1 MTITVLIADD
11 HAVVRDGLRLLLEN
25 QSDIRVIGEVA
36 DGRDAVTAAIQLKPD
51 VVLMDLAMP
60 HLNGADATAA
70 IIEKQESSK
79 IVILSMHSTVEHV
92 FRALQAGAL
101 GYLRKESAGNEVV
114 DAVRTV
120 YAGRR
125 YLSQKITES
134 VVDDYVRKRSEESPL
149 ESLSQREREI
159 LQMLVEGHSGT
170 EIARLLHVSP
180 KTVDTYRSRLMAKL
194 SVRDLASLVRLAVRE
209 GVIDSDRET

>member
-36 DGRDAVTAAIQLKPD
+36 DGREAVEAAIRLKPD

-60 HLNGADATAA
+60 LLNGTDATAQ
-70 IIEKQESSK
+70 IMEKQETAK
-79 IVILSMHSTVEHV
+79 IVMLSMHSTVEHV
-92 FRALQAGAL
+92 FRALQAGAQ

-114 DAVRTV
+114 DAVRMV
-120 YAGRR
+120 HSGRR
-125 YLSQKITES
+125 YLSQMITES
-134 VVDDYVRKRSEESPL
+134 VVDDYVRKRAVESPL

-159 LQMLVEGHSGT
+159 LQLLVEGRSGID
-170 EIARLLHVSP
+170 IAQQLNISP
-180 KTVDTYRSRLMAKL
+180 KTVDTYRSRMMQKL
-194 SVRDLASLVRLAVRE
+194 GIGDLPGLVRFALLH
-209 GVIDSDRET
+209 GLTTL

>member
-25 QSDIRVIGEVA
+25 QADIRVIGEVA
-36 DGRDAVTAAIQLKPD
+36 DGREAVDATLRLQPD

-60 HLNGADATAA
+60 LLNGADATAL
-70 IIEKQESSK
+70 IMEKRESSK
-79 IVILSMHSTVEHV
+79 IIILSMHSTVEHV

-114 DAVRTV
+114 DAVRAV
-120 YAGRR
+120 HAGRR

-134 VVDDYVRKRSEESPL
+134 VVDDYVRKRAEESPL

-159 LQMLVEGHSGT
+159 LQMLVEGRSGID
-170 EIARLLHVSP
+170 IARLLHVSP
-180 KTVDTYRSRLMAKL
+180 KTVDTYRSRMMQKL
-194 SVRDLASLVRLAVRE
+194 GIGDLPGLVKFALQH
-209 GVIDSDRET
+209 GLTTL

>member
-1 MTITVLIADD
+1 MTISVLIADD

-25 QSDIRVIGEVA
+25 QSDIRVVGEVA
-36 DGRDAVTAAIQLKPD
+36 DGRAAVEAVLRLEPD
-51 VVLMDLAMP
+51 VVIMDLAMP
-60 HLNGADATAA
+60 LLNGVDATAQ
-70 IIEKQESSK
+70 IIEKQDAVR
-79 IVILSMHSTVEHV
+79 IVMLSMHSTVEHV

-101 GYLRKESAGNEVV
+101 GYLRKESAGSEVV

-120 YAGRR
+120 HAGRR

-134 VVDDYVRKRSEESPL
+134 VVDDYIRKRTDDSPL

-159 LQMLVEGHSGT
+159 LQMLVEGKSGI

-180 KTVDTYRSRLMAKL
+180 KTVDTYRSRMMQKL
-194 SVRDLASLVRLAVRE
+194 GINDLPGLVKFALQH
-209 GVIDSDRET
+209 GLTTL

>member
-25 QSDIRVIGEVA
+25 QPDIRVVEEVA
-36 DGRDAVTAAIQLKPD
+36 NGREAVEAAIRFNPD

-60 HLNGADATAA
+60 LLNGIDATIQ
-70 IIEKQESSK
+70 IIERQENAK
-79 IVILSMHSTVEHV
+79 IVMLSMHSTVEHV

-114 DAVRTV
+114 DAVRSV
-120 YAGRR
+120 HGGRR

-134 VVDDYVRKRSEESPL
+134 VVDDYVRKRAVESPL

-159 LQMLVEGHSGT
+159 LQYLVEGLSGID
-170 EIARLLHVSP
+170 IARQLNISP
-180 KTVDTYRSRLMAKL
+180 KTVDTYRSRMMQKL
-194 SVRDLASLVRLAVRE
+194 GIGDLPGLVKFALQH
-209 GVIDSDRET
+209 GLTTL

>member
-1 MTITVLIADD
+1 VSISVLIADD
-11 HAVVRDGLRLLLEN
+11 HAVVRDGLRLLLES
-25 QSDIRVIGEVA
+25 QSDIRVVGEVA
-36 DGRDAVTAAIQLKPD
+36 DGRAAVEAALRLKPD
-51 VVLMDLAMP
+51 VVIMDLAMP
-60 HLNGADATAA
+60 LLNGADATAQ
-70 IIEKQESSK
+70 IVEKQEAVR
-79 IVILSMHSTVEHV
+79 IVMLSMHSTVEHV

-101 GYLRKESAGNEVV
+101 GYLRKESAGSEVV

-134 VVDDYVRKRSEESPL
+134 VVDEYIRKRTVDSPL

-159 LQMLVEGHSGT
+159 LQLLVEGKPGI

-180 KTVDTYRSRLMAKL
+180 KTVDTYRSRMMQKL
-194 SVRDLASLVRLAVRE
+194 GISDLPGLVKFALQH
-209 GVIDSDRET
+209 GLTTL

>member
-36 DGRDAVTAAIQLKPD
+36 DGREAVDAALRLKPD
-51 VVLMDLAMP
+51 VIVMDLAMP
-60 HLNGADATAA
+60 HLNGADATAQ
-70 IIEKQESSK
+70 ILEKRESTR
-79 IVILSMHSTVEHV
+79 VVMLSMHSTAEHV

-101 GYLRKESAGNEVV
+101 GYLRKESAGSEVV

-120 YAGRR
+120 HAGRR

-134 VVDDYVRKRSEESPL
+134 VVDDYIRKRSVESPL

-159 LQMLVEGHSGT
+159 LQLLVEGRSGT

-180 KTVDTYRSRLMAKL
+180 KTVDTYRSRMMQKL
-194 SVRDLASLVRLAVRE
+194 GIGDLPGLVKFALQH
-209 GVIDSDRET
+209 GLTTL

>member
-36 DGRDAVTAAIQLKPD
+36 DGRQAVEAALRLEPD

-60 HLNGADATAA
+60 LLNGADAATQ
-70 IIEKQESSK
+70 ILEKREDSK
-79 IVILSMHSTVEHV
+79 IIMLSMHSTVEHV
-92 FRALQAGAL
+92 FRALQTGAM
-101 GYLRKESAGNEVV
+101 GYLRKESAGSEVV

-120 YAGRR
+120 HTGRR

-134 VVDDYVRKRSEESPL
+134 VVDDYIRKRAIDSPL
-149 ESLSQREREI
+149 DSLSQREREI
-159 LQMLVEGHSGT
+159 LQLLVEGRSGI
-170 EIARLLHVSP
+170 EIARQLNVSP
-180 KTVDTYRSRLMAKL
+180 KTVDTYRSRMMQKL
-194 SVRDLASLVRLAVRE
+194 GITDLPGLVKFALQH
-209 GVIDSDRET
+209 GLTTL

>member
-36 DGRDAVTAAIQLKPD
+36 DGREAVDAAWRLKPD
-51 VVLMDLAMP
+51 VVVMDLAMP
-60 HLNGADATAA
+60 HLNGAAATAQ
-70 IIEKQESSK
+70 ILEKQESTR
-79 IVILSMHSTVEHV
+79 VVMLSMHSTAEHV

-101 GYLRKESAGNEVV
+101 GYLRKESAGSEVV
-114 DAVRTV
+114 DAIRTV
-120 YAGRR
+120 HAGRR

-134 VVDDYVRKRSEESPL
+134 VVDDYIRKRAVESPL

-159 LQMLVEGHSGT
+159 LQLLVEGRSGT

-180 KTVDTYRSRLMAKL
+180 KTVDTYRSRMMQKL
-194 SVRDLASLVRLAVRE
+194 GIGDLPGLVKFALQH
-209 GVIDSDRET
+209 GLTTL

>member
-1 MTITVLIADD
+1 MIITVLIADD

-36 DGRDAVTAAIQLKPD
+36 DGREAVEAAIRLKPD

-60 HLNGADATAA
+60 LLNGTDATAQ
-70 IIEKQESSK
+70 IIEKQESAK
-79 IVILSMHSTVEHV
+79 IVMLSMHSTVEHV

-120 YAGRR
+120 HGGRR
-125 YLSQKITES
+125 YLSHKITES
-134 VVDDYVRKRSEESPL
+134 MVDDYIRKRTIDSPL
-149 ESLSQREREI
+149 DSLSQRERAI
-159 LQMLVEGHSGT
+159 LQLLVEGKSGI

-180 KTVDTYRSRLMAKL
+180 KTVDTYRSRMMQKL
-194 SVRDLASLVRLAVRE
+194 GIGDLPGLVKFALQH
-209 GVIDSDRET
+209 GLTTL

>member
-1 MTITVLIADD
+1 MTISVLIADD
-11 HAVVRDGLRLLLEN
+11 HAVVRDGLRLLLES
-25 QSDIRVIGEVA
+25 QTDIRVVGEEA
-36 DGRDAVTAAIQLKPD
+36 DGRAAVDAALRLEPD

-60 HLNGADATAA
+60 LLNGADATAQ
-70 IIEKQESSK
+70 IIEKRDTTK
-79 IVILSMHSTVEHV
+79 IVMLSMHSTVEHV

-101 GYLRKESAGNEVV
+101 GYLRKESAGSEVV

-120 YAGRR
+120 HAGRR

-134 VVDDYVRKRSEESPL
+134 VVDDYIRKRTVDSPL

-159 LQMLVEGHSGT
+159 LQLLVEGKSGI

-180 KTVDTYRSRLMAKL
+180 KTVDTYRSRMMQKL
-194 SVRDLASLVRLAVRE
+194 GISDLPGLVKFALQH
-209 GVIDSDRET
+209 GLTTL

>member
-1 MTITVLIADD
+1 MIITVLIADD

-36 DGRDAVTAAIQLKPD
+36 DGREAVEAAIRLKPD

-60 HLNGADATAA
+60 LLNGTDAAA
-70 IIEKQESSK
+70 QILEKQESAK
-79 IVILSMHSTVEHV
+79 IVMLSMHSTVEHV

-114 DAVRTV
+114 DAVRAV

-134 VVDDYVRKRSEESPL
+134 VVDDYVRKRAEESPL

-159 LQMLVEGHSGT
+159 LQMLVEGRSGT

-180 KTVDTYRSRLMAKL
+180 KTVDTYRSRMMQKL
-194 SVRDLASLVRLAVRE
+194 GIADLPGLVKFALQH
-209 GVIDSDRET
+209 GLTTL

>member
-25 QSDIRVIGEVA
+25 QTDIQVIGEVA
-36 DGRDAVTAAIQLKPD
+36 DGREAVEATLRLKPD

-60 HLNGADATAA
+60 LLNGADATAC
-70 IIEKQESSK
+70 IMEKREHSK

-134 VVDDYVRKRSEESPL
+134 VVDDYVRKRAEESPL

-159 LQMLVEGHSGT
+159 LQLLVEGRSGI
-170 EIARLLHVSP
+170 EIARQLHVSP
-180 KTVDTYRSRLMAKL
+180 KTVDTYRSRMMQKL
-194 SVRDLASLVRLAVRE
+194 GIGDLPGLVKFALQH
-209 GVIDSDRET
+209 GLTTL

>member
-25 QSDIRVIGEVA
+25 QPDIRVIGEVA
-36 DGRDAVTAAIQLKPD
+36 DGRAAIAAAMRLKPD

-60 HLNGADATAA
+60 DLNGADATAF
-70 IIEKQESSK
+70 IVEKQESSR

-92 FRALQAGAL
+92 FRALQAGAV

-134 VVDDYVRKRSEESPL
+134 VVDDYIRKRAEESPL

-159 LQMLVEGHSGT
+159 LQMLVEGRSGT

-180 KTVDTYRSRLMAKL
+180 KTVDTYRSRMMQKL
-194 SVRDLASLVRLAVRE
+194 GIADLPGLVKFALQH
-209 GVIDSDRET
+209 GLTTL

>member
-25 QSDIRVIGEVA
+25 QTDIRVIAEVA
-36 DGRDAVTAAIQLKPD
+36 DGREAVDATLRLKPD

-60 HLNGADATAA
+60 QLNGADATAC
-70 IIEKQESSK
+70 IMEKRENSK

-114 DAVRTV
+114 DAVRAV
-120 YAGRR
+120 HAGRR

-134 VVDDYVRKRSEESPL
+134 VVDDYVRKRAEESPL

-159 LQMLVEGHSGT
+159 LQMLVEGRSGI
-170 EIARLLHVSP
+170 EIARQLRVSP
-180 KTVDTYRSRLMAKL
+180 KTVDTYRSRMMQKL
-194 SVRDLASLVRLAVRE
+194 GIGDLPGLVKFALQH
-209 GVIDSDRET
+209 GLTTL

>member
-25 QSDIRVIGEVA
+25 QPDIRVIGEVA
-36 DGRDAVTAAIQLKPD
+36 DGREAVEATLRLKPD

-60 HLNGADATAA
+60 LLNGADATTC
-70 IIEKQESSK
+70 IMEKRENSR
-79 IVILSMHSTVEHV
+79 IGILSMHSTVEHV

-114 DAVRTV
+114 DAVRAV

-134 VVDDYVRKRSEESPL
+134 VVDDYVRKRAEESPL

-159 LQMLVEGHSGT
+159 LQMLVEGRSGT

-180 KTVDTYRSRLMAKL
+180 KTVDTYRSRMMQKL
-194 SVRDLASLVRLAVRE
+194 GIADLPGLVKFALQH
-209 GVIDSDRET
+209 GLTTL